1 MVDSPPVSS
10 QPAVLRR
17 AWLRWSL
24 LVALSVVGMIALL
37 PLVDSLQ
44 IDAKAW
50 FIAPVLWL
58 LLAVPATIGVYGHCF
73 RDEWGQGGDTEAA
86 AGSEE
91 YLRGVTSVW
100 SVLAVGVGLS
110 LGACLL
116 AGSASP
122 GIWPGALMLMLLVLA
137 RPTSGPGL
145 A

>member
-1 MVDSPPVSS
+1 MNTANDSSPTKIY
-10 QPAVLRR
+10 RR
-17 AWLRWSL
+17 AWIRW
-24 LVALSVVGMIALL
+24 ALL
-37 PLVDSLQ
+37 AGASVLGMAAILPFAESMQ
-44 IDAKAW
+44 INAKAW
-50 FIAPVLWL
+50 FIAPTLWL

-73 RDEWGQGGDTEAA
+73 RDRSTGDDGPR
-86 AGSEE
+86 AGASAED
-91 YLRGVTSVW
+91 YLRGMTSVW

-110 LGACLL
+110 LAACLL

>member
-1 MVDSPPVSS
+1 MLTGGCVLAMIVVLPSVDF
-10 QPAVLRR
+10 
-17 AWLRWSL
+17 
-24 LVALSVVGMIALL
+24 
-37 PLVDSLQ
+37 LQ
-44 IDAKAW
+44 INAETW

-58 LLAVPATIGVYGHCF
+58 LLAVPATIAMYGPYF
-73 RDEWGQGGDTEAA
+73 RDDRADGAA
-86 AGSEE
+86 VSDD

-137 RPTSGPGL
+137 RPTSEFDL
-145 A
+145 I